1 MSKSCGITGPLHS
14 MVRNETKTA
23 SGEKSVMQDVFP
35 DAEIEVYYEVNR
47 GTKKKPLME
56 KVAHKVRQLVR
67 QYVIADNHMKSAK
80 EQAEEAAQGLRVFA
94 REFRA
99 GRLKE
104 TDKYQRTYR
113 INGETSKKTQFAV
126 SCAAQDR
133 FSLPKKEKD
142 IDAIREIV
150 GKDFFKAHFE
160 RELSIEIRK
169 EVLEDRK
176 LRRELTDKLLEAFG
190 GEEELKKWFVKDEKW
205 SVKPGLDEAQ
215 YELDDETREA
225 FQEACPQYGDQIKNA
240 TYDPKDV

>member
-14 MVRNETKTA
+14 MVRNDVKTS

-35 DAEIEVYYEVNR
+35 DTDTEVFYSVNR
-47 GTKKKPLME
+47 GTKKKPIME
-56 KVAHKVRQLVR
+56 SIKHKVRQLVR
-67 QYVIADNHMKSAK
+67 QYVIADNLLKSAK

-99 GRLKE
+99 ERLE
-104 TDKYQRTYR
+104 NTGKYQQTYR
-113 INGETSKKTQFAV
+113 INGEITKKTQYAV

-142 IDAIREIV
+142 VDAIREIV

-160 RELSIEIRK
+160 RVLEIGIRK

-176 LRRELTDKLLEAFG
+176 LRRELTDKLIDAFG
-190 GEEELKKWFVKDEKW
+190 GEDELKKWFVKDEKW
-205 SVKPGLDEAQ
+205 TIKPGLDKDQ
-215 YELDDETREA
+215 FDLDKETREK
-225 FQEACPQYGDQIKNA
+225 FQEVCPQYADQIKNA
-240 TYDPKDV
+240 CYDPKDV